1 MSDKHPVI
9 DANVQPHFRYNAEI
23 RRYLSPAHKLRS
35 VPDVEQQWYQAPGG
49 DYRQDLYRDGYPG
62 SEPEIVARH
71 LFDDGA
77 AALGSSPK
85 RLIGALGSSP
95 KRLIADYAILNPLTR
110 GNIADYLLNSRICAA
125 VNDWLLDRWLEPDA
139 SGRFLGTIRV
149 NPEDPKGA
157 VEEIERLADH
167 PKMVQV
173 GVPLQSREPY
183 GKPMFESI
191 WEAAAAH
198 RLPVA
203 VHINGGNGVDHA
215 PTFAGHA
222 STYPGYAAFMP
233 LNSFVHLATLII
245 EGMFGRH
252 PDLRFVFADGGYD
265 ILTPLMW
272 RLDTFWMSMRDQT
285 PWVDRYPSEYLRD
298 HVRFCSSAF
307 DGPTDESQ
315 TERWLDYTDKADLLM
330 YGSSYPHWSTSSP
343 HAVVAGLNGAQAE
356 KVLWRNAS
364 DLYGVA
370 AEVEGSIA

>member
-1 MSDKHPVI
+1 M
-9 DANVQPHFRYNAEI
+9 
-23 RRYLSPAHKLRS
+23 
-35 VPDVEQQWYQAPGG
+35 
-49 DYRQDLYRDGYPG
+49 
-62 SEPEIVARH
+62 ARH
-71 LFDDGA
+71 LFDEG
-77 AALGSSPK
+77 GV
-85 RLIGALGSSP
+85 
-95 KRLIADYAILNPLTR
+95 DYAILNPLTR

-139 SGRFLGTIRV
+139 TGRFLGTIRV
-149 NPEDPKGA
+149 NPEDVKGA
-157 VEEIERLADH
+157 VAEIERLADH

-183 GKPMFESI
+183 GKPMFEPI

-198 RLPVA
+198 GLPVA

-222 STYPGYAAFMP
+222 HTYPGYAAFMP

-298 HVRFCSSAF
+298 HVRFCSSAL
-307 DGPTDESQ
+307 
-315 TERWLDYTDKADLLM
+315 RRADRREPGRAM
-330 YGSSYPHWSTSSP
+330 
-343 HAVVAGLNGAQAE
+343 AGFHRQGRSAHVRVELPALVDVEPGRRGRGAQRRAAG
-356 KVLWRNAS
+356 KSA
-364 DLYGVA
+364 VA
-370 AEVEGSIA
+370 QRK

>member
-1 MSDKHPVI
+1 VSNSDHRHI

-23 RRYLSPAHKLRS
+23 RRYLSPSYQLRAI
-35 VPDVEQQWYQAPGG
+35 PDVEQQWYQAPGG
-49 DYRQDLYRDGYPG
+49 DYRADLYGDHYPG
-62 SEPEIVARH
+62 SDRETLCRH
-71 LFDDGA
+71 LFDEGGA
-77 AALGSSPK
+77 VC
-85 RLIGALGSSP
+85 
-95 KRLIADYAILNPLTR
+95 AILNPLTR

-125 VNDWLLDRWLEPDA
+125 TNDWLLDRWLDA
-139 SGRFLGTIRV
+139 DTTGRLRGTIRV

-157 VEEIERLADH
+157 VAEIERLASH

-183 GKPMFESI
+183 GKPMFEPI
-191 WEAAAAH
+191 WEAAAGH
-198 RLPVA
+198 GLPVA
-203 VHINGGNGVDHA
+203 VHINGGNGVDHP

-245 EGMFGRH
+245 EGAFGRH
-252 PDLRFVFADGGYD
+252 RDLRFVFADGGYD

-272 RLDTFWMSMRDQT
+272 RLDTFWVSMRYQT

-307 DGPTDESQ
+307 DGPTEHSQ
-315 TERWLDYTDKADLLM
+315 ARRWMDFTDKADLLM
-330 YGSSYPHWSTSSP
+330 YGSGYPHWSTTAPESV
-343 HAVVAGLNGAQAE
+343 AAGLSSEQRE

-370 AEVEGSIA
+370 RQVEGSVP

>member
-1 MSDKHPVI
+1 MSPVI
-9 DANVQPHFRYNAEI
+9 DAGVQPHFRYNAEI
-23 RRYLSPAHKLRS
+23 RKYLSPTHKLRS
-35 VPDVEQQWYQAPGG
+35 IPDVEQQWYQAPRGE
-49 DYRQDLYRDGYPG
+49 YRQDLYGDGYPG
-62 SEPEIVARH
+62 SDPDTVATH
-71 LFDDGA
+71 LFTDGGD
-77 AALGSSPK
+77 ALGSS
-85 RLIGALGSSP
+85 R

-125 VNDWLLDRWLEPDA
+125 VNDWLLDRWLEPDTT
-139 SGRFLGTIRV
+139 GRFRGTIRV
-149 NPEDPKGA
+149 NPEDVRGA
-157 VEEIERLADH
+157 VAEIERLADH

-173 GVPLQSREPY
+173 GIPLQSREPY
-183 GKPMFESI
+183 GKPMFEPI

-198 RLPVA
+198 GLPVA

-222 STYPGYAAFMP
+222 YTYPGYAAFMP

-245 EGMFGRH
+245 EGTFGRL

-307 DGPTDESQ
+307 DGPTDVSHA
-315 TERWLDYTDKADLLM
+315 ERWLNFTDKADLLM
-330 YGSSYPHWSTSSP
+330 YGSSYPHWSTSTP
-343 HAVVAGLNGAQAE
+343 DDVVAGLNDVQRE

-364 DLYGVA
+364 DLYGVGL
-370 AEVEGSIA
+370 EVEGSPR

>member
-298 HVRFCSSAF
+298 QVRFCSSAF